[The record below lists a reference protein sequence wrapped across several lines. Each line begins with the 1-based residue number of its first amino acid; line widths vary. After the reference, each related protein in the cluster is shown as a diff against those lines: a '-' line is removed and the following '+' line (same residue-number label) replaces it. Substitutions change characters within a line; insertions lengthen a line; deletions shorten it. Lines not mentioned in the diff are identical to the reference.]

1 MEGCTHY
8 LAMVLVQLIYAGSY
22 ILIKLSLHD
31 GLNQIVIIVYR
42 HVLGMVLIGPFACV
56 LERKQRPSLSFS
68 VAANIFLLALLGP
81 TIFMNVYCAGLAYT
95 TATVATALGNVIPAL
110 TFLMA
115 VLLGS
120 ARGQAKVAGTV
131 FCICRSLILIF
142 WKAGYLLIGVEKP
155 LINAF
160 LAPQGVVSKVYPAPL
175 SLTTIMCFF
184 ASLQSSFLAL
194 FLARNPSSWR
204 LEWNVQLL
212 TIVYFIIVFFYGV
225 LTTALVYYLQAWCI
239 SHKGPVSAA
248 MFTPL
253 PVVIVA
259 VFSAIAFTE
268 QLHLGSLIGALLIIV
283 GLYCVLWGKRKDGLV
298 AEHTEIE
305 KVTVD
310 DNKVFEIYMN
320 EISVVNPVTNGET

>member
-95 TATVATALGNVIPAL
+95 TATVATALGNVIPGL

-115 VLLGS
+115 VLLGMEKLKIRS

-142 WKAGYLLIGVEKP
+142 WKGGYLLKGVEKP
-155 LINAF
+155 LINVYDAEKYIGKTKPVHENWIKGSALILISY
-160 LAPQGVVSKVYPAPL
+160 LAWIL
-175 SLTTIMCFF
+175 
-184 ASLQSSFLAL
+184 
-194 FLARNPSSWR
+194 N
-204 LEWNVQLL
+204 
-212 TIVYFIIVFFYGV
+212 
-225 LTTALVYYLQAWCI
+225 TALVYYLQAWCI

-268 QLHLGSLIGALLIIV
+268 QLHLCSLIGALLIIV

-310 DNKVFEIYMN
+310 DNKVVEIYMN